1 MSQAA
6 CCFDVGV
13 ALALLA
19 AGRTTGVLVPDD
31 LAMIGCDNSIA
42 GRCTQPELTTA
53 EMHAAERA
61 AAIADVVLRI
71 TGRGP
76 GRERRVWPA
85 VEMIVRTSA

>member
-1 MSQAA
+1 M
-6 CCFDVGV
+6 

-19 AGRTTGVLVPDD
+19 AGHATGVLLPDD
-31 LAMIGCDNSIA
+31 LAMIGCENSIT
-42 GRCTQPELTTA
+42 GRCTQPELTTV
-53 EMHAAERA
+53 EMRAAERA
-61 AAIADVVLRI
+61 AVIADVVLRI